1 MGGKIIPIKLKD
13 YTYDLEEIAQI
24 IDEKTK
30 KGSYNHN
37 IRQNPKNK
45 EVLNELPKKPYNLK
59 NLN

>member
-24 IDEKTK
+24 INEKTK
-30 KGSYNHN
+30 NGSYNHN
-37 IRQNPKNK
+37 IGQNPKNK